1 MSHTAI
7 RCPITKM
14 NMAMRRRELSLVMA
28 QRVERC
34 KEKTTVKTK
43 EESTAVETGRVKR
56 CKLQMMLTAISSSAI
71 LSAVN
76 SQVSQRRLSPNLRA
90 VPVSNQELLKAVSSH
105 RCKTD
110 SSRQVMRSKAVQKS
124 LMASRALLTCCQK
137 SIKST
142 AKLPMALR
150 SCSTLVVTCHTPE
163 RRSPRPP
170 RTHRSTLSPMRRRRL
185 PRL

>member
-7 RCPITKM
+7 RCPITKI

-43 EESTAVETGRVKR
+43 EEKEESTAVETGWVMAQRVKR

-76 SQVSQRRLSPNLRA
+76 SQVSQRRLSPKR
-90 VPVSNQELLKAVSSH
+90 
-105 RCKTD
+105 
-110 SSRQVMRSKAVQKS
+110 
-124 LMASRALLTCCQK
+124 
-137 SIKST
+137 
-142 AKLPMALR
+142 
-150 SCSTLVVTCHTPE
+150 
-163 RRSPRPP
+163 
-170 RTHRSTLSPMRRRRL
+170 
-185 PRL
+185 